1 MIAEL
6 LFRVRLFRFGQ
17 QLLPLSLRG
26 SGQNHPDGRFG
37 NHIHALPGRVRA
49 DVYGVKGSKER
60 MSQATAYFSRGKGI
74 ISVKGCSDT
83 GRVLLTYDEEAT
95 SPANSTL

>member
-1 MIAEL
+1 
-6 LFRVRLFRFGQ
+6 
-17 QLLPLSLRG
+17 
-26 SGQNHPDGRFG
+26 
-37 NHIHALPGRVRA
+37 
-49 DVYGVKGSKER
+49 VYGVKGSKER

-95 SPANSTL
+95 SSANSTL